1 MSRKSPRIL
10 NPRRNLRL
18 VMLESALT
26 HGSISVAIM
35 TPFFKSI
42 GLNQAEI
49 AASQAIFTIAVM
61 LLNFPTGWLADRFSR
76 KWANVL
82 GDFGCAVSYLCYARA
97 ETFLAVVACEAM
109 LGFFLAFSQGVDFS
123 LLKHFSEQ
131 ITGAHST
138 KETNTQSFRRQSANL
153 AAYQYLASIVLCLL
167 GGPIGAISFRLA
179 IAANGVIYLL
189 GGIVSLFIHDDSER
203 LTTAKATPFGDML
216 RIARESF
223 ANLRLRRRLLAF
235 AVVREM
241 THGIIWVFTPM
252 LLAVGVPL
260 TVVSV
265 AWALTSL
272 ASTVGARLA
281 RRFAVNLPA
290 WQVLLVPLAMITCGL
305 GAITVRL
312 NALTVWCYLLASVA
326 QGWVGAS
333 ALSLAQQEAMP
344 SEQTSVVSLAKAL
357 GQLVYIPAVWLIGYV
372 ADFELRYAAAMTLAL
387 FIPAGLYLVH
397 RIRKES

>member
-1 MSRKSPRIL
+1 MQKQVSRIS
-10 NPRRNLRL
+10 NPRRSLRL
-18 VMLESALT
+18 VMPESALT
-26 HGSISVAIM
+26 HGSVSVAIM

-49 AASQAIFTIAVM
+49 AASQAIFTIVVM
-61 LLNFPTGWLADRFSR
+61 LLGFPTGWLADRFSR

-82 GDFGCAVSYLCYARA
+82 GDFGCAVIYLCYARA
-97 ETFLAVVACEAM
+97 NSFLTVIACEAM

-179 IAANGVIYLL
+179 IAANSVIYLL
-189 GGIVSLFIHDDSER
+189 GGIVSLFIYDDSER
-203 LTTAKATPFGDML
+203 LTTVKATPFGDIL

-252 LLAVGVPL
+252 LLAAGVPL
-260 TVVSV
+260 VVVSV
-265 AWALTSL
+265 AWALSSC
-272 ASTVGARLA
+272 ASTIGARLA

-290 WQVLLVPLAMITCGL
+290 WQILLVSLTTLTCGL
-305 GAITVRL
+305 GVIAIEL
-312 NALTVWCYLLASVA
+312 NVVTVWGYLLELVNRDPCIE
-326 QGWVGAS
+326 
-333 ALSLAQQEAMP
+333 LK
-344 SEQTSVVSLAKAL
+344 AKA
-357 GQLVYIPAVWLIGYV
+357 QC
-372 ADFELRYAAAMTLAL
+372 
-387 FIPAGLYLVH
+387 
-397 RIRKES
+397 